1 MAALEISIVYE
12 PGNYQISTTCSGCKI
27 KSFKKGP
34 TPSAVSLH
42 SISVTTSIFTFV
54 VQSIGVLL
62 HQILNMVGTSKLQLW
77 TQTKGSNSFLTVQ
90 KFDHLDKL
98 NLFILFFLTYTLT
111 AFFELDH
118 NLRVWHVELVA
129 FDMLGIFSNERDKR
143 GWVLTKAVYA
153 E

>member
-12 PGNYQISTTCSGCKI
+12 PGNYQIPTTCSWCKI

-77 TQTKGSNSFLTVQ
+77 THTKGSNSFLTVQ
-90 KFDHLDKL
+90 KFDRLDKL
-98 NLFILFFLTYTLT
+98 NLFILFFTTYTLS
-111 AFFELDH
+111 AFFKLDH